1 MLTKI
6 SLSVSLS
13 LFFRLGIAGWWK
25 GLYLNTSDTRLRAE
39 LTDPNDFYYTF
50 LDHP

>member
-1 MLTKI
+1 MLTTI
-6 SLSVSLS
+6 SLSSVSVSLI
-13 LFFRLGIAGWWK
+13 RLGIAGWWK